1 MGVRLQS
8 ADLPAL
14 QTALGCQS
22 LWTVTSRAFGGSNTL
37 EAEAAQWDQCNVARG
52 GGGAGLE
59 EGRAAWQMQ
68 LQVESSTSLPS
79 QKLNNALYFSSLLLL
94 LVSKQVQVS
103 TPTEHVDLHISTFA
117 VL

>member
-37 EAEAAQWDQCNVARG
+37 EAEAAQWDQCNVARCG
-52 GGGAGLE
+52 GGLGGGQGSLADATPGGELHVSAFTE
-59 EGRAAWQMQ
+59 
-68 LQVESSTSLPS
+68 VE
-79 QKLNNALYFSSLLLL
+79 
-94 LVSKQVQVS
+94 
-103 TPTEHVDLHISTFA
+103 
-117 VL
+117 